1 MSKGPRANEEDAPV
15 ASPVYRVARVAL
27 LVASA
32 AFGVFYLMIAAGGAS
47 FVHECNN
54 LACAQLHQA
63 VFAAVAGL
71 ALFAAA
77 YLESSGSRSA
87 LAVAFLGTLPI
98 LIVHVVLVI
107 VDPNESIFFPLSSAP
122 APIVS
127 GALLLFR
134 VRPGAL

>member
-1 MSKGPRANEEDAPV
+1 M
-15 ASPVYRVARVAL
+15 ASPVYRVARAAL
-27 LVASA
+27 LVACA
-32 AFGVFYLMIAAGGAS
+32 AFGFFYLMIAAGGAS

-77 YLESSGSRSA
+77 YLESSGGRSA
-87 LAVAFLGTLPI
+87 VAVAFLGTLPI
-98 LIVHVVLVI
+98 LVVHVVLVI

-122 APIVS
+122 VPIVS
-127 GALLLFR
+127 GALLLLQGR
-134 VRPGAL
+134 SRAL